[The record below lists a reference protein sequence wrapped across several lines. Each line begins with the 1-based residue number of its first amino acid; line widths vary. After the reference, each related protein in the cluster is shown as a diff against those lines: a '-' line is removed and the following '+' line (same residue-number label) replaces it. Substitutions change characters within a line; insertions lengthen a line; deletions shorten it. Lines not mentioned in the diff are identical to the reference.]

1 MAKNWIKIDTIYSP
15 IAPETKAERRRKTK
29 RYNHLMATTKTL
41 SAKDLKKES
50 IEAYNEN
57 KEKENNLLKA
67 YEDKKLK
74 SENAIKQAIR
84 LKKERAK
91 KQQNSAKQDLEKV
104 SKNKETT
111 ESTV

>member
-15 IAPETKAERRRKTK
+15 IAPETREERQRKTK
-29 RYNHLMATTKTL
+29 RYNHLMATTETL
-41 SAKDLKKES
+41 SAKDLKKKS

-57 KEKENNLLKA
+57 KEKENNLLQA
-67 YEDKKLK
+67 YDDKKLK

-91 KQQNSAKQDLEKV
+91 KQNSAKQDTKKV
-104 SKNKETT
+104 SENKETT